1 MKPTILDV
9 NTSKC
14 KGSNF
19 DLESNRTYS
28 HLSSGDF
35 GPVLLWRW
43 TSLLKLARHLS
54 NLVAVLQKQLLF
66 QVPLDTTL
74 VDGLSAMLQ
83 LSKRRN
89 GQCLKS
95 NDLNLSILSI
105 LFHFVLHLPPKNR
118 LLTLSRSPV
127 FSSIRVF
134 AKQEDQ
140 DQPPASPHLAV
151 GRPWANNEKDCPVGQ
166 SQEILLTCSMSM
178 CRTKPCERALDY
190 FGFAIASDLF
200 HRLQYRVHWESPQ
213 HKTLVASTK
222 PKKNVS
228 GVLLWNKDF
237 GITLSESDG
246 VHYNHLVCTSCSQK
260 WLRKW
265 AIWAM

>member
-1 MKPTILDV
+1 MRAATWSVHSQPSSKILSPWIKQTNQNGIWNQPFWMYI

-28 HLSSGDF
+28 HLSAGDF

-54 NLVAVLQKQLLF
+54 NLAAVLQKQLLF
-66 QVPLDTTL
+66 QVVLDTTL

-105 LFHFVLHLPPKNR
+105 LSYTY
-118 LLTLSRSPV
+118 LLKIV
-127 FSSIRVF
+127 FW
-134 AKQEDQ
+134 
-140 DQPPASPHLAV
+140 
-151 GRPWANNEKDCPVGQ
+151 PWAT
-166 SQEILLTCSMSM
+166 LLFSAPSAFLPSR
-178 CRTKPCERALDY
+178 RTHSSHQRRHIWLYEDHGRTMKRTALL
-190 FGFAIASDLF
+190 G
-200 HRLQYRVHWESPQ
+200 
-213 HKTLVASTK
+213 
-222 PKKNVS
+222 N
-228 GVLLWNKDF
+228 G
-237 GITLSESDG
+237 
-246 VHYNHLVCTSCSQK
+246 
-260 WLRKW
+260 RKFC
-265 AIWAM
+265 